1 MSKRVMQLRRA
12 LEEKPQDP
20 HLLQELVFAPLKV
33 HDHDGAADAYGQ
45 LAAVHERDGF
55 LLKAVAMLKQAQKLR
70 PRAAFVLRL
79 ARVHSQLGLSGE
91 ALAYLAQHPP
101 TLESL
106 RLRASLRPDDRD
118 THVQLAELLLD
129 VGDEAGAAAAIARF
143 GVELEQIR
151 ERRLAALS
159 RSLDFSRP
167 N

>member
-1 MSKRVMQLRRA
+1 MSKRVKELRRA

-20 HLLQELVFAPLKV
+20 QLLQELAFALLKV
-33 HDHDGAADAYGQ
+33 DDADGAADVYGQ

-55 LLKAVAMLKQAQKLR
+55 HLKAVAMLRQAQKVR

-79 ARVHSQLGLSGE
+79 ARLHAQLQLNGE

-106 RLRASLRPDDRD
+106 RLKASLRPDDRD
-118 THVQLAELLLD
+118 THLQLAELLLE
-129 VGDEAGAAAAIARF
+129 VGDEAGAVAAVARF
-143 GVELEQIR
+143 GVELEQLR
-151 ERRLAALS
+151 ERRLVALT